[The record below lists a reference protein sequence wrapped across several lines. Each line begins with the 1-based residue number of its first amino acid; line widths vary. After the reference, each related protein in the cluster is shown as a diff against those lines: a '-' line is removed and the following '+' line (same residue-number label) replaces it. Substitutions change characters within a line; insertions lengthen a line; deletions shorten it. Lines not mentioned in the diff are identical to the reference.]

1 LVFGREPFPSKHED
15 AMPALLRSLIGGML
29 LVAPLS
35 YVSRADDAPA
45 TIRIADGKM
54 QLKAPG
60 AWNRK
65 QPQSPIIEH
74 EFAIPAAKGDQAD
87 GRLTIMAAS
96 GGVQPNIDRWYG
108 QFTQP
113 DGGSTRE
120 RAKVTKSKIA
130 GQEVHIVDLSGTYKD
145 QRGPVAPAV
154 ERPNYRMLAAI
165 VTGKSGPDYFFK
177 LYGPERTIAEN
188 EKAFVTMIEGLEAK

>member
-1 LVFGREPFPSKHED
+1 MQS
-15 AMPALLRSLIGGML
+15 LLRTLLFGLLLLASLAQRVLADEAPTTIG
-29 LVAPLS
+29 
-35 YVSRADDAPA
+35 
-45 TIRIADGKM
+45 IAGGKL

-65 QPQSPIIEH
+65 QPQTAIVEH
-74 EFAIPAAKGDQAD
+74 EFAIPAAKGDKTD

-96 GGVQPNIDRWYG
+96 GGVQANIDRWYG

-120 RAKVTKSKIA
+120 RAKVTKSKVA
-130 GQEVHIVDLSGTYKD
+130 GQDVHIVDLSGTYKD

-165 VTGKSGPDYFFK
+165 IATKSGQDYFLK

-188 EKAFVTMIEGLEAK
+188 EKAFVGMIEGLEAK

>member
-1 LVFGREPFPSKHED
+1 MQS
-15 AMPALLRSLIGGML
+15 LLRCLFIGLL
-29 LVAPLS
+29 LVPP
-35 YVSRADDAPA
+35 VSSRALADDAPS
-45 TIRIADGKM
+45 TISIAGGKM

-60 AWNRK
+60 GWNRK
-65 QPQSPIIEH
+65 QPQSPIVEH
-74 EFAIPAAKGDQAD
+74 EFAIPAAKGDKAD

-130 GQEVHIVDLSGTYKD
+130 GQEVHLVDLSGTYKD

-188 EKAFVTMIEGLEAK
+188 EKAFVAMIEGLEAK